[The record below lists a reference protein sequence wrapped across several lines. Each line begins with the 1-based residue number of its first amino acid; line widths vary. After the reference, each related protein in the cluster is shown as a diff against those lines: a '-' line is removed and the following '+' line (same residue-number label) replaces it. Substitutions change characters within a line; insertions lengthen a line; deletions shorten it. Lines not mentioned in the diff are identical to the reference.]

1 MKATVQ
7 SSTRRRDEKWL
18 VVARAYPG
26 NREIHAVSD
35 RPVRDGQTVTI
46 RDGKVVA

>member
-7 SSTRRRDEKWL
+7 SFTRRRDEKWL

-26 NREIHAVSD
+26 NREVHAVSD
-35 RPVRDGQTVTI
+35 KPVREGQTITI
-46 RDGKVVA
+46 RDGRVVA